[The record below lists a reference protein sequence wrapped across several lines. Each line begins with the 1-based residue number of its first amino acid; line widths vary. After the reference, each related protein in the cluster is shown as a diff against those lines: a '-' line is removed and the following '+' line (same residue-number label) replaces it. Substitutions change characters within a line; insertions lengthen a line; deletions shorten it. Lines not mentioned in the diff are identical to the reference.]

1 MRPPSLK
8 ETNALRRA
16 LLKETGDADDPV
28 QALRIHRAL
37 SQGHI
42 AVLPHVEV
50 SPAFGHAP
58 LYLVLWAS
66 LELRVFV
73 HTAEGHLVVSA
84 QTPLRREQFAHENVT
99 HAKVTFSLAAH
110 FPRAQES
117 CPRSPGRSS

>member
-66 LELRVFV
+66 LELSVFV
-73 HTAEGHLVVSA
+73 TTAAGDLVRVKTIALWERLGHLSHCIAIILLDRFSMCVSFLLY
-84 QTPLRREQFAHENVT
+84 PILR
-99 HAKVTFSLAAH
+99 K
-110 FPRAQES
+110 
-117 CPRSPGRSS
+117 C

>member
-28 QALRIHRAL
+28 QALRVHRAL
-37 SQGHI
+37 SLGHI

-50 SPAFGHAP
+50 SPAIGHAP

-66 LELRVFV
+66 LELSVFV
-73 HTAEGHLVVSA
+73 TTAAGDLVRVKTLALWDRLGHSSQRNAILE
-84 QTPLRREQFAHENVT
+84 LDRFAKRV
-99 HAKVTFSLAAH
+99 
-110 FPRAQES
+110 
-117 CPRSPGRSS
+117 